1 MGRNFAA
8 FGESQQIAVKRER
21 EWTREQQELVIPS
34 ELTPSIP
41 SKPFSPVFC
50 EPRQAVFPKSY
61 VLIERRAAALIQ
73 PRLPRS
79 RCPLRLREF
88 AAADESIASAV
99 QSISNAR
106 YLSVVDICDD
116 VYVVDG
122 SARDSQLIFDKGYR
136 LFARNGAALWLLF
149 ERYDTRVPF
158 AVQRN
163 DHIRALGKLRR
174 RVGGAAPDEHYGN
187 ESEEQ
192 EGARRRRNPPGDYS
206 SHDVWNGRRVCGLRV
221 Y

>member
-8 FGESQQIAVKRER
+8 CGESQQIAVKRER

-34 ELTPSIP
+34 ELTPALP

-50 EPRQAVFPKSY
+50 EPRQESY
-61 VLIERRAAALIQ
+61 VLIERHAAALIQ

-106 YLSVVDICDD
+106 YLSVVDIRDD

-149 ERYDTRVPF
+149 ERHDTRVPF

-163 DHIRALGKLRR
+163 DHIRALGKLWR
-174 RVGGAAPDEHYGN
+174 RVGGAATDEQYGN
-187 ESEEQ
+187 KAEEQ
-192 EGARRRRNPPGDYS
+192 DAARRRCDPPGDCS
-206 SHDVWNGRRVCGLRV
+206 PHDVWNVRRVCGLRV

>member
-1 MGRNFAA
+1 MSSNV
-8 FGESQQIAVKRER
+8 EV
-21 EWTREQQELVIPS
+21 
-34 ELTPSIP
+34 
-41 SKPFSPVFC
+41 
-50 EPRQAVFPKSY
+50 
-61 VLIERRAAALIQ
+61 ERRAAVLAHPKLLYLDSSTPSDDQ
-73 PRLPRS
+73 AKTRPGRRS

-106 YLSVVDICDD
+106 YLSVVDIRDD

-122 SARDSQLIFDKGYR
+122 SARDSELIFDKGYR
-136 LFARNGAALWLLF
+136 LFAGNGAALWLLF

-163 DHIRALGKLRR
+163 DHIRTLGKLWR
-174 RVGGAAPDEHYGN
+174 RVGGAATDEQYGN
-187 ESEEQ
+187 KAEEQ
-192 EGARRRRNPPGDYS
+192 EGARRRCNPPGDCS
-206 SHDVWNGRRVCGLRV
+206 PHDVWNVRRVCGLRV